1 MQPTRTGFKSKEKSS
16 KKTPGSES
24 ESGEE
29 KLAGAGHNGTSLK
42 MMTPSLKKNK
52 TKTLKSKQLNNMI
65 PHTKVFSLEKYSVA
79 LM

>member
-42 MMTPSLKKNK
+42 MMTPSLKKKQNK
-52 TKTLKSKQLNNMI
+52 NIEVKAIK
-65 PHTKVFSLEKYSVA
+65 
-79 LM
+79 